1 MQESISR
8 GGKIQ
13 FQTFDTSLYGTAHP
27 IALVSKFR
35 TFLLGG
41 VQKRNTIGATPMLGP
56 SHGSKE
62 QQPLDTQGLGHKN
75 RSKELFIH
83 NTTFI

>member
-27 IALVSKFR
+27 NKIGIRNWFSSMYIALVTFR
-35 TFLLGG
+35 NVF
-41 VQKRNTIGATPMLGP
+41 VEVKY
-56 SHGSKE
+56 
-62 QQPLDTQGLGHKN
+62 
-75 RSKELFIH
+75 
-83 NTTFI
+83 

>member
-27 IALVSKFR
+27 NTRVLKIRILNVS
-35 TFLLGG
+35 LLFP
-41 VQKRNTIGATPMLGP
+41 KRPAVTKWDFYVWDYKGKISFG
-56 SHGSKE
+56 
-62 QQPLDTQGLGHKN
+62 D
-75 RSKELFIH
+75 
-83 NTTFI
+83 